1 MPAWSCLQFHSIQ
14 CLIAYFIRDNRRG
27 NGDPRD
33 RAAHYHINA
42 PALVQGSRATSN
54 AHQIL
59 PTLAPFLLPRLL
71 VPPEKKHK
79 QNFWLMSLGRRTI
92 SLNGCNK
99 KLTTFGAQRA
109 VPWRQWY
116 ISPFSDLRLGRRDP
130 RPAWESFF
138 LSQCKDGGDI
148 RIADKSPKRTEKGG
162 NVKI

>member
-27 NGDPRD
+27 WDPRD

-54 AHQIL
+54 AHQI
-59 PTLAPFLLPRLL
+59 PTLAPFLLPHLL
-71 VPPEKKHK
+71 VPHLPTEKKHK

-130 RPAWESFF
+130 TSLRIF
-138 LSQCKDGGDI
+138 LSLSMQRRRRHSDC
-148 RIADKSPKRTEKGG
+148 RQEPKENRKRW
-162 NVKI
+162 KC